1 MAALDTYGPFIF
13 GAEHK
18 RETDRID
25 PTEISP
31 VNSEHS
37 GSSTS
42 RGTIGVRPCRP
53 WRAGS
58 GCGPVWGQR
67 RYQACSRWC
76 HKRKARPR
84 GEDSR
89 SQL

>member
-31 VNSEHS
+31 VDSEHS
-37 GSSTS
+37 GSTN
-42 RGTIGVRPCRP
+42 
-53 WRAGS
+53 
-58 GCGPVWGQR
+58 
-67 RYQACSRWC
+67 
-76 HKRKARPR
+76 
-84 GEDSR
+84 E
-89 SQL
+89 

>member
-31 VNSEHS
+31 VDSEHS
-37 GSSTS
+37 GSTKES
-42 RGTIGVRPCRP
+42 
-53 WRAGS
+53 
-58 GCGPVWGQR
+58 QR
-67 RYQACSRWC
+67 IN
-76 HKRKARPR
+76 P
-84 GEDSR
+84 
-89 SQL
+89 LV